1 MKRRKFEWGYLL
13 LIPGI
18 GYIVFFVIASLYIMV
33 AQSFGFYNYTG
44 SSEFSLTFWQN
55 VFTRTFFDDLW
66 FSFRTALLT
75 ALVSI
80 VICYPLSLLMQ
91 KIPGRKTFLS
101 ILKIPMFVPALVA
114 SFLIVNIIDY
124 HGIINIVLVKL
135 GFIEEPLRLR
145 NDPAGIGA
153 LVVQIWKNVPF
164 QMIIMYSAIEAVR
177 KDVKD
182 AAANLGA
189 NRFAIL
195 KEIILPITLPS
206 ALVAVIMVF
215 IRTFNDFAI
224 SKTAGPYYPTSI
236 SNLMYLH
243 AYTFGDWN
251 TSACIGVMMM
261 VTSIVFVSFYTY
273 ISKKIA
279 D

>member
-13 LIPGI
+13 LIPGV
-18 GYIVFFVIASLYIMV
+18 GYIMFFVLASLYIMF

-44 SSEFSLTFWQN
+44 TSEFSLQFWQH
-55 VFTRTFFDDLW
+55 VFSRTFFDDLW

-75 ALVSI
+75 ALISI
-80 VICYPLSLLMQ
+80 IICYPLSLILQ
-91 KIPGRKTFLS
+91 RIPGRKTFLS

-124 HGIINIVLVKL
+124 HGVINMILEKL
-135 GFIEEPLRLR
+135 RLIDEPLRLR
-145 NDPAGIGA
+145 NDAAGIGA
-153 LVVQIWKNVPF
+153 LSVPF
-164 QMIIMYSAIEAVR
+164 QMIIMYSAIEAIR
-177 KDVKD
+177 KDVRD

-189 NRFAIL
+189 NRFSIL
-195 KEIILPITLPS
+195 KEIIIPITLPS

-215 IRTFNDFAI
+215 VRTFNDFAI

-243 AYTFGDWN
+243 AYTFADWN
-251 TSACIGVMMM
+251 TAACIGVMMM
-261 VTSIVFVSFYTY
+261 ITSIAFVSFYSY
-273 ISKKIA
+273 LSKKIGN
-279 D
+279 